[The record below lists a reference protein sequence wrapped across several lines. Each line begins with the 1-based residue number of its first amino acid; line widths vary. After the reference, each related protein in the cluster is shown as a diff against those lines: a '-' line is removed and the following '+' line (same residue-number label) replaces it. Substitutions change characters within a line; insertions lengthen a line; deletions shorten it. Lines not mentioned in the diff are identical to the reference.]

1 MAVGLWGKKIG
12 MSQLFDGDK
21 VVPVT
26 AIDVRG
32 WLVTGVRTLE
42 RDGHAA
48 LQVGRLRDRYMDKPY
63 SPQWLKQKKKYFGI
77 VREIP
82 FEGDL
87 ETVKLGSA
95 IAFHESVEQGDMVD
109 VFGRTRGRGFAGVV
123 KRHNFAGPP
132 ASHGST
138 MGNRPGSIG
147 FMCSNGRVVKQKA
160 MPGHMG
166 NVQRAVMNLQVV
178 AKDVGVVFVKGA
190 VPGHSGSLVFVRKS

>member
-26 AIDVRG
+26 AIDVGG
-32 WLVTGVRTLE
+32 WLVTDVRTPE

-48 LQVGRLRDRYMDKPY
+48 LQVGRLRDRYMKTPY
-63 SPQWLKQKKKYFGI
+63 SPQWLKHKKKYFSQ
-77 VREIP
+77 VREVP
-82 FEGDL
+82 FDGDL
-87 ETVKLGSA
+87 ASVKLGTA
-95 IAFHESVEQGDMVD
+95 IAFHDQVDKGDVVD

-123 KRHNFAGPP
+123 RRHNFAGPP

-147 FMCSNGRVVKQKA
+147 FMCSNGRVIKRKE

-166 NVQRAVMNLQVV
+166 NVQRAVKNLKVI
-178 AKDVGVVFVKGA
+178 AKDAGVVFVKGA
-190 VPGHSGSLVFVRKS
+190 IPGHSGTLVFVRKS